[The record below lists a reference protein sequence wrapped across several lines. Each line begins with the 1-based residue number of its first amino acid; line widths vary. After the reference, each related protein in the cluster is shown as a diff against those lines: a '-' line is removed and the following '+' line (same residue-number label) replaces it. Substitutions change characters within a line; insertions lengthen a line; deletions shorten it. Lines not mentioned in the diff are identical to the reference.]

1 MRKTTYLK
9 PRRLCSAVR
18 SVWAPLALCILGG
31 SGFPAWA
38 TDVEAGPVREPEAAA
53 LPAITVTAQKREQ
66 SSLEVPASVSV
77 IAAEELRTR
86 NVHSLEEAVQ
96 SVPGVVVDR
105 AGGGIPRVFI
115 RGVGDWN
122 DQQNKRVAVLVDG
135 VPQSQ
140 AYLQDPLLA
149 GSIARIELLKG
160 PQGTLYGRGAVGG
173 VINLVSQRPR
183 DASSWVSAGV
193 GSDGAR
199 EATVAFNRTLSE
211 GGPTLGLDLRSVRN
225 DGWLHND
232 ASGEQWGETDR
243 RYARLRLDARLGDV
257 DALWSV
263 FGSNDKTPPMRAFY
277 LDPATGRPVRLVRE
291 NSGVLAAR
299 PLADWHID
307 HDFKGDTR
315 TRAHGSSLDL
325 RWKAL
330 GADWRSTTSWSASKL
345 TQRNDADGSA
355 VPTLWFNHDPYT
367 LDQEYFYQEL
377 HASTTIGRTLLQ
389 GGVSGSIETSRTDYA
404 FDMAGYQFS
413 QANRYRTDSL
423 ALFGQ
428 ADHALSDH
436 WMLITGL
443 RVQADRYRFK
453 DVQLQSPQQSG
464 TDRAIDYRL
473 GLQWLQSDALVS
485 WAAISTA
492 HTPGGINTIPA
503 TGSGGYNGGYTGYD
517 AERMRSLEWGIK
529 GEGRTWRYGLTL
541 YRSLLDDQQSYNVL
555 SSQFVNIGHTRH
567 QGVELE
573 GSVRFARNWRVD
585 GAFSLD
591 RSRIL
596 ESLNSASVGKQVG
609 GVPPRSAR
617 LALAYEHPLAGGRLE
632 AGAALRWQSERWGD
646 DANTLRLP
654 SVTLL
659 DARVRWTVGDAWLGI
674 TGTNLTNRRYY
685 SQASAASAFAP
696 GFGQAAWAA
705 PRTIWLQA
713 GWQFR

>member
-1 MRKTTYLK
+1 MRREKYLNSGW
-9 PRRLCSAVR
+9 LDSAACGA
-18 SVWAPLALCILGG
+18 WAPLVLCLLG
-31 SGFPAWA
+31 SSSLPVWA
-38 TDVEAGPVREPEAAA
+38 AEPGAERAQEPEAAL
-53 LPAITVTAQKREQ
+53 LPNVTVTAQKREQ

-77 IAAEELRTR
+77 MAAEELQTR
-86 NVHSLEEAVQ
+86 NAHSLEEAVQ

-105 AGGGIPRVFI
+105 AAGGIPRVFI
-115 RGVGDWN
+115 RGVGDWS
-122 DQQNKRVAVLVDG
+122 DQQNKRVTVLVDG
-135 VPQSQ
+135 VPQPQ
-140 AYLQDPLLA
+140 AYLQDPLLT
-149 GSIARIELLKG
+149 GSIARVELLKG

-173 VINLVSQRPR
+173 VINMVSQRPR
-183 DASSWVSAGV
+183 DAASGVSAGV
-193 GSDGAR
+193 GSHGAR
-199 EATVAFNRTLSE
+199 EATAALHHTLAD
-211 GGPTLGLDLRSVRN
+211 GGPTLGLDLRSVSN

-232 ASGEQWGETDR
+232 ATGERWGETDR

-263 FGSNDKTPPMRAFY
+263 FDSNDKTPPMRAFY

-291 NSGVLAAR
+291 NNGALAAR
-299 PLADWHID
+299 PLANGHID
-307 HDFKGDTR
+307 HDFKGETH

-330 GADWRSTTSWSASKL
+330 GADWRSTTSWNASKL

-355 VPTLWFNHDPYT
+355 VPALRFNHDPYAV
-367 LDQEYFYQEL
+367 DQEYFYQEL
-377 HASTTIGRTLLQ
+377 HASTAIGRTLLQ
-389 GGVSGSIETSRTDYA
+389 GGFSGSIEKSRTDYA
-404 FDMAGYQFS
+404 FDMAGYRFG
-413 QANRYRTDSL
+413 QANRYRTDSV

-436 WMLITGL
+436 WMLIAGL

-453 DVQLQSPQQSG
+453 DIQLQSPQQSG
-464 TDRAIDYRL
+464 TDRAADYRL
-473 GLQWLQSDALVS
+473 GLQWLHSDALVS
-485 WAAISTA
+485 WATISTA

-503 TGSGGYNGGYTGYD
+503 TGSGGYNGGYTGYG
-517 AERMRSLEWGIK
+517 AERMRGLEWGIK

-541 YRSLLDDQQSYNVL
+541 YRSLLNDRQSYNVL
-555 SSQFVNIGHTRH
+555 SSQFVNMGNTRH
-567 QGVELE
+567 QGIELE
-573 GSVRFARNWRVD
+573 GRMRFARNWRVD

-591 RSRIL
+591 QSRIL
-596 ESLNSASVGKQVG
+596 DSLNLASVGKQVG

-632 AGAALRWQSERWGD
+632 AGAALRWHSERWGD

-659 DARVRWTVGDAWLGI
+659 EAQVRWTVGNAWLGI

-685 SQASAASAFAP
+685 SQASAVSAFVP

-705 PRTIWLQA
+705 PRTLWLQA
-713 GWQFR
+713 GWKFQ